1 MSDYK
6 LVYDYA
12 SDKLPLAHENLV
24 NSFTLYSVISV
35 GGTTEM
41 YDLGHEF

>member
-1 MSDYK
+1 MSNYK
-6 LVYDYA
+6 LVYDYV
-12 SDKLPLAHENLV
+12 SDKLSLTHEKLV